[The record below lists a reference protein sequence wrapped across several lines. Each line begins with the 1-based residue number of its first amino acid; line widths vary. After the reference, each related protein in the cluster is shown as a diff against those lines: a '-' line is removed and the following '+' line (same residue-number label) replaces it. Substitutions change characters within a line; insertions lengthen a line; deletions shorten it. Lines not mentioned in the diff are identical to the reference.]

1 MVLNTNNQKSIKEQK
16 MKTNSSSKVII
27 GIDPGAGGG
36 VATCSGKKM
45 IDSIACPKSAEDMAH
60 YLRHMVH
67 SLEIEGTS
75 KSKITVY
82 IENVHA
88 FPTDARNSAFKFG
101 MNFGIWLGICST
113 LNLKIIKVAPQ
124 TWIKHFNVPKMD
136 KSSRKKY
143 LKNIARTAYPK
154 EKITLKTCDAFLI
167 AIYGKNNE
175 EF

>member
-1 MVLNTNNQKSIKEQK
+1 MVLNTNNQKSIKKQK

-36 VATCSGKKM
+36 VAICSGKKM
-45 IDSIACPKSAEDMAH
+45 IDSIACPKSEEDMAH
-60 YLRHMVH
+60 YLRHMIH
-67 SLEIEGTS
+67 SLEIEGIA
-75 KSKITVY
+75 KSKVTVY

-124 TWIKHFNVPKMD
+124 TWIKHFNVPKID

-154 EKITLKTCDAFLI
+154 EKITLKTCDAILI
-167 AIYGKNNE
+167 AKYGYE
-175 EF
+175 Q